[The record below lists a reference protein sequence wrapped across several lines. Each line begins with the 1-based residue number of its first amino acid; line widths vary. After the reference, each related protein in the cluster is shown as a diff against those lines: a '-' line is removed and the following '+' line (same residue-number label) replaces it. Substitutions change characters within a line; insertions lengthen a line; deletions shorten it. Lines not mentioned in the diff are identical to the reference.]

1 MRTFP
6 LRKERSES
14 LLYRRILEFLTLKVG
29 KLRPTAPAVARGG
42 ITDRNYP
49 VILGTKRNG
58 LPTKVGLGMK
68 SKLGSGYDFMIL
80 GLHDDHPD
88 VNTCTKKELGNALD
102 GRLYATLHFSTLE
115 SLDTTIRCL
124 QNTKKLWEAE
134 LEEENAYERS
144 KRI

>member
-1 MRTFP
+1 M
-6 LRKERSES
+6 KE
-14 LLYRRILEFLTLKVG
+14 
-29 KLRPTAPAVARGG
+29 
-42 ITDRNYP
+42 RNYP
-49 VILGTKRNG
+49 IILGTKRNG
-58 LPTKVGLGMK
+58 LPTKVGLGIK
-68 SKLGSGYDFMIL
+68 SKLGSGYDFIIL
-80 GLHDDHPD
+80 GLNDNHPD
-88 VNTCTKKELGNALD
+88 VNTCPKEELRSALD

>member
-1 MRTFP
+1 
-6 LRKERSES
+6 
-14 LLYRRILEFLTLKVG
+14 
-29 KLRPTAPAVARGG
+29 
-42 ITDRNYP
+42 
-49 VILGTKRNG
+49 
-58 LPTKVGLGMK
+58 
-68 SKLGSGYDFMIL
+68 MIL

-88 VNTCTKKELGNALD
+88 VNTCTKKGLGNALD